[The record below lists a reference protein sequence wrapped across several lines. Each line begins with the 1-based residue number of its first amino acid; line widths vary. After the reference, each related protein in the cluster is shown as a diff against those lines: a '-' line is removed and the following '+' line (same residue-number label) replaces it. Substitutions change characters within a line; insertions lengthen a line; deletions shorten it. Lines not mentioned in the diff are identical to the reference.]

1 MSAPSFRRDRQAI
14 PTPVVGNSVP
24 STQMAYPLC
33 MFIDE
38 TRSIP
43 PLSAPLSGARF
54 FGSAG
59 DTE

>member
-1 MSAPSFRRDRQAI
+1 MNAPSFRRDLQAI
-14 PTPVVGNSVP
+14 PTPVVATSAP

-38 TRSIP
+38 TRSIL

-54 FGSAG
+54 FGSTG